1 MSELTV
7 WAQEVDETLTKLV
20 ETKAWT
26 RMCPESYRPAVS
38 KLVKTRAIPR
48 YGEQQH
54 SQFRDCKSSLW
65 CC

>member
-26 RMCPESYRPAVS
+26 RMCPEAYRPAVS

-48 YGEQQH
+48 
-54 SQFRDCKSSLW
+54 
-65 CC
+65 